1 MMVNIVWIIL
11 ILGGFIAAIF
21 NGRLEVVTQA
31 AFDSAKYAV
40 ELCFGLIGIYA
51 LWLGLMKV
59 ADKSGLVKAFSR
71 RMAPALK
78 FLFPGVPVGS
88 AAMGAMT
95 MNILANMLGI
105 GNAATPLGISAMKE
119 LQVINR
125 DKVVASDAMC
135 MFLVINTSSVQLI
148 PATVIALR
156 SAAGSANPT
165 EIIGTTLVATLCST
179 ICGIIAAIILKR
191 FY

>member
-1 MMVNIVWIIL
+1 MVNIVWIVL
-11 ILGGFIAAIF
+11 IFGGFAAAIF
-21 NGRLEVVTQA
+21 NGRLEAVTQA

-59 ADKSGLVKAFSR
+59 ADKSGLVKALSR

-78 FLFPGVPVGS
+78 VLFPAVPAGS

-119 LQVINR
+119 LQAINR
-125 DKVVASDAMC
+125 DKSLASDAMC
-135 MFLVINTSSVQLI
+135 MFLVINTSSVQII

-156 SAAGSANPT
+156 SAAGSLNPA
-165 EIIGTTLVATLCST
+165 EIIGTSLVATLCST
-179 ICGIIAAIILKR
+179 ICGITAAIILKR